1 MSIPVFYHSGM
12 AGFPAGNTRTAG
24 GLIAVLDA
32 CLVNGA
38 NLLTAVTLTQAGG
51 VATATFAGNH
61 NFAIGDSVEV
71 SGATPT
77 AYNGRKTVTAK
88 TVDAVSFAVDAGTAS
103 PATGT
108 VQIKHPGAGWSKTW
122 SDGNAAAYRSATS
135 DGGVGAYM
143 QIEDNNPYT
152 DSHQTFRWRA
162 CEGHTGLDTATRL
175 ATPGRRFF
183 RSADH
188 DKWWVV
194 ADDRTAY
201 VHFVGASSASNHE
214 MFAMGEI
221 ASLSPTDSGAWMF
234 PGHSAAGA
242 SQAAGSPLSLGQ
254 RNDTGTGN
262 WSLQLLKPWAGFDV
276 LADASP
282 TMLGGPAENPLGGN
296 SSLSDAQR
304 SGSAPNPLTGAV
316 ELVPVRVMEKI
327 QQGISPGSALVRGVF
342 PGAYQLTGKLADALF
357 DERMTA
363 IMSGTVV
370 NGTVRKIMVA
380 RCQNTAAA
388 QVAFDLTG
396 PWR

>member
-24 GLIAVLDA
+24 GFIAVLDA

-61 NFAIGDSVEV
+61 NFNIGDSVEV

-108 VQIKHPGAGWSKTW
+108 VQIKHPGAGWSKSW

-183 RSADH
+183 RPGDH
-188 DKWWVV
+188 NKWWVV

-201 VHFVGASSASNHE
+201 VHFVGASSASSHE

-221 ASLSPTDSGAWMF
+221 ASLSSADGGAWVF
-234 PGHSAAGA
+234 PGYSATGVN
-242 SQAAGSPLSLGQ
+242 QAPGLPLTIGV
-254 RNDTGTGN
+254 RNDTATGS
-262 WSLQLLKPWAGFDV
+262 WPLQLLKSWAGFEALSDV
-276 LADASP
+276 SP
-282 TMLGGPAENPLGGN
+282 TMLGGPVESQLGVYT
-296 SSLSDAQR
+296 SLSEAQR

-316 ELVPVRVMEKI
+316 ELVPVRAMEKV
-327 QQGISPGSALVRGVF
+327 QQGLSPGSALVRGVF

-363 IMSGTVV
+363 ILSDTVV
-370 NGTVRKIMVA
+370 NGAVRKIMVA
-380 RCQNTAAA
+380 RCHSAAVA

-396 PWR
+396 PWG

>member
-24 GLIAVLDA
+24 GFIAVLDA

-61 NFAIGDSVEV
+61 NFNIGDSVEV

-201 VHFVGASSASNHE
+201 VHFIGATPTQSSHE
-214 MFAMGEI
+214 MFAMGELH
-221 ASLSPTDSGAWMF
+221 SLSPTDSGAWVF
-234 PGHSAAGA
+234 PGASATNA
-242 SQAAGSPLSLGQ
+242 SQPTGGPLMYGV
-254 RNDTGTGN
+254 RPDAGTGGWPLQILKS
-262 WSLQLLKPWAGFDV
+262 WSGFE
-276 LADASP
+276 
-282 TMLGGPAENPLGGN
+282 M
-296 SSLSDAQR
+296 LSDACPTLVGGPTEHTSAAWLSDTQR
-304 SGSAPNPLTGAV
+304 SGSSPNPLTGAV
-316 ELVPVRVMEKI
+316 ELVPV
-327 QQGISPGSALVRGVF
+327 SALERVNVGTSAGCSLTRGRLR
-342 PGAYQLTGKLADALF
+342 GAYHLTGKLPDALF
-357 DERMTA
+357 DVRMTCILA
-363 IMSGTVV
+363 DTVV
-370 NGTVRKIMVA
+370 NGAVRKIMVS
-380 RCQNTAAA
+380 RCQSAAPG

-396 PWR
+396 PWE